1 LIKFNKKEVF
11 QTAIFST
18 IKKTKTTMA
27 KILII
32 DDDIDICQ
40 LLERFFKKKGHQALF
55 FTNGKK
61 ALEYLKENTADIVF
75 CDFRLPDTD
84 GKEMLQKIKEIN
96 INTQVIIIT
105 GYSDVKTAVDVIKM
119 GAFDYVTKPLLPEE
133 ILLMIDKVLNQKT
146 DASKTTAP
154 VPSPSQLAKPTN
166 SVHKKTVSNPKG
178 YVVGKSKEAE
188 RLQTQIELVAPTNY
202 SVVIY
207 GESGTGKESV
217 AYSIH
222 LNSQRK
228 DQPFVA
234 VDCGALSKDLAG
246 SELFGHE
253 KGAFTGAL
261 QAKVGQFEYANG
273 GTIFLDEITNL
284 PYDIQ
289 VSLLRV
295 IQERKIR
302 RVGSQRETNIDVRII
317 VASNEKLSEATSKGK
332 FREDLYHRFNEF
344 SIDLPSLRERNQDIM
359 IFADFFL
366 QNASAELNKTIDGF
380 VTEVEKVFLEYSW
393 PGNLREMNNVIKRAA
408 LLSNKNLITLETLPQ
423 EIVFQ
428 SKFNMTEDKSENKN
442 QLVAKGLPELKSAAL
457 NAEYEKILEVL
468 RKVNFNKSKAA
479 IMLDI
484 DRKTLYNKMKTF
496 NLLINS

>member
-1 LIKFNKKEVF
+1 
-11 QTAIFST
+11 
-18 IKKTKTTMA
+18 MA

-40 LLERFFKKKGHQALF
+40 LLERFFKKKGHQPLF

-84 GKEMLQKIKEIN
+84 GKEMLLKIKEIN
-96 INTQVIIIT
+96 SDIQVIIIT

-133 ILLMIDKVLNQKT
+133 ILLMIDKVLNHKT
-146 DASKTTAP
+146 EEPKTTVSAP
-154 VPSPSQLAKPTN
+154 VTAPAKTTG
-166 SVHKKTVSNPKG
+166 SIHKKTLSNPKG
-178 YVVGKSKEAE
+178 YVIGKSKEAE
-188 RLQTQIELVAPTNY
+188 KLQTQIELVAPTNY

-234 VDCGALSKDLAG
+234 VDCGALSKELAG

-302 RVGSQRETNIDVRII
+302 RVGSQKETNIDVRII

-366 QNASAELNKTIDGF
+366 QNASAELNKNLDGF
-380 VTEVEKVFLEYSW
+380 VPEVEKVFLEYSW

-428 SKFNMTEDKSENKN
+428 SKFNLTEDKSENKN

>member
-1 LIKFNKKEVF
+1 
-11 QTAIFST
+11 
-18 IKKTKTTMA
+18 MA

-55 FTNGKK
+55 FTSGKK
-61 ALEYLKENTADIVF
+61 ALDYLKENTADIVF

-96 INTQVIIIT
+96 ANTQVIIIT

-133 ILLMIDKVLNQKT
+133 ILLMIEKVLNQKT
-146 DASKTTAP
+146 EAPKASASSTTPSPTSKTIGTA
-154 VPSPSQLAKPTN
+154 
-166 SVHKKTVSNPKG
+166 HKKTASNPKG

-188 RLQTQIELVAPTNY
+188 KLQTQIELVAPTNY

-302 RVGSQRETNIDVRII
+302 RVGSQKETNIDVRII

-366 QNASAELNKTIDGF
+366 QNAATELNKTIDGF
-380 VTEVEKVFLEYSW
+380 VPEVEKVFLEYSW

-408 LLSNKNLITLETLPQ
+408 LLSNKNLLTLETLPQ

-428 SKFNMTEDKSENKN
+428 SKFNLTEDKSENKN

>member
-1 LIKFNKKEVF
+1 
-11 QTAIFST
+11 
-18 IKKTKTTMA
+18 MA

-40 LLERFFKKKGHQALF
+40 LLERFFKKKGHNALF

-61 ALEYLKENTADIVF
+61 ALDYLKENTADIVF

-96 INTQVIIIT
+96 VNTQVIIIT

-133 ILLMIDKVLNQKT
+133 ILLMIDKVLNHKT
-146 DASKTTAP
+146 EPSKAVSSSPAPAPLPKANATT
-154 VPSPSQLAKPTN
+154 
-166 SVHKKTVSNPKG
+166 HKKTMSNPKG
-178 YVVGKSKEAE
+178 YVIGKSKEAE
-188 RLQTQIELVAPTNY
+188 KLQTQIELVAPTNY

-302 RVGSQRETNIDVRII
+302 RVGSQKETNIDVRII
-317 VASNEKLSEATSKGK
+317 VASNEKLSEAVSKGK

-408 LLSNKNLITLETLPQ
+408 LLSNKNLLTLETLPQ

>member
-1 LIKFNKKEVF
+1 
-11 QTAIFST
+11 
-18 IKKTKTTMA
+18 MA

-40 LLERFFKKKGHQALF
+40 LLERFFKKKGHEPNY
-55 FTNGKK
+55 FTSGKK
-61 ALEYLKENTADIVF
+61 ALDYLKENNADIVF
-75 CDFRLPDTD
+75 CDYRLPDTD
-84 GKEMLQKIKEIN
+84 GKEVLQKIKELNPKIH
-96 INTQVIIIT
+96 VIIIT

-133 ILLMIDKVLNQKT
+133 ILLMIQKVLEHSPESEPTKN
-146 DASKTTAP
+146 SKNVDNTKSA
-154 VPSPSQLAKPTN
+154 N
-166 SVHKKTVSNPKG
+166 SNSISSKKVVVNPKG
-178 YVVGKSKEAE
+178 FVIGKSKEAE
-188 RLQTQIELVAPTNY
+188 KLQTQIQLVGPTNY
-202 SVVIY
+202 SVVLY
-207 GESGTGKESV
+207 GESGTGKESI

-222 LNSQRK
+222 ANSTRK
-228 DQPFVA
+228 DKPFVA
-234 VDCGALSKDLAG
+234 VDCGALSKELAG

-253 KGAFTGAL
+253 KGSFTGAL

-273 GTIFLDEITNL
+273 GTIFLDEIANL

-302 RVGSQRETNIDVRII
+302 RVGSQKETDIDVRII

-344 SIDLPSLRERNQDIM
+344 SIDLPPLRERGGDIM
-359 IFADFFL
+359 IFANFFL
-366 QNASAELNKTIDGF
+366 NNACSELNKIIDGF
-380 VTEVEKVFLEYSW
+380 DPEVEKIFLEYNW

-408 LLSNKNLITLETLPQ
+408 LLCNKNKLTLETLPQ

-428 SKFNMTEDKSENKN
+428 SKFTLTDDKSTETKN
-442 QLVAKGLPELKSAAL
+442 QLIAKGLPELKSAAL
-457 NAEYEKILEVL
+457 NAEYEKIIEVL

-496 NLLINS
+496 NILINS

>member
-1 LIKFNKKEVF
+1 
-11 QTAIFST
+11 
-18 IKKTKTTMA
+18 MA

-40 LLERFFKKKGHQALF
+40 LLERFFKKKGHDPLF
-55 FTNGKK
+55 FTSGKK
-61 ALEYLKENTADIVF
+61 ALDHLRENTTDIVF

-96 INTQVIIIT
+96 SSIQVIIIT

-133 ILLMIDKVLNQKT
+133 IMIMVDKVLNLKPEDQVGK
-146 DASKTTAP
+146 AVPSNGAAAQAAP
-154 VPSPSQLAKPTN
+154 VGANTT
-166 SVHKKTVSNPKG
+166 HKRTLSNPKG
-178 YVVGKSKEAE
+178 YVIGKSKEADK
-188 RLQTQIELVAPTNY
+188 LQTQIELVAPTNY

-217 AYSIH
+217 AFSIH
-222 LNSQRK
+222 ANSQRK
-228 DQPFVA
+228 DKPFVA

-261 QAKVGQFEYANG
+261 QAKVGQFEFANG

-302 RVGSQRETNIDVRII
+302 RVGSQKETNIDVRII
-317 VASNEKLSEATSKGK
+317 VASNEKLSEAVSKGK

-344 SIDLPSLRERNQDIM
+344 SIDLPSLRERLDDILV
-359 IFADFFL
+359 FANFFL
-366 QNASAELNKTIDGF
+366 NNAKSDLNKDIDGF
-380 VTEVEKVFLEYSW
+380 VPEVEKVFIEYNW

-408 LLSNKNLITLETLPQ
+408 LLANKNSITLETLPQ

-428 SKFNMTEDKSENKN
+428 SKFNMSEDRVEHKN
-442 QLVAKGLPELKSAAL
+442 SIANKGLPELKSAAL

-479 IMLDI
+479 IMLNI

>member
-1 LIKFNKKEVF
+1 
-11 QTAIFST
+11 
-18 IKKTKTTMA
+18 MA

-40 LLERFFKKKGHQALF
+40 LLERFFKKKGHDPMF
-55 FTNGKK
+55 FTSGKK
-61 ALEYLKENTADIVF
+61 ALDYLKENTTDIVF

-96 INTQVIIIT
+96 ASIQVIIIT

-133 ILLMIDKVLNQKT
+133 IMIMVEKVLSQKPEEHVGK
-146 DASKTTAP
+146 A
-154 VPSPSQLAKPTN
+154 VPSNGVAAQAVPASSAT
-166 SVHKKTVSNPKG
+166 VHKRTLSNPKG
-178 YVVGKSKEAE
+178 YVIGKSKEAE
-188 RLQTQIELVAPTNY
+188 KLQTQIELVAPTNY

-217 AYSIH
+217 AFSIH
-222 LNSQRK
+222 ANSQRK
-228 DQPFVA
+228 DKPFVA

-302 RVGSQRETNIDVRII
+302 RVGSQKETNIDVRII
-317 VASNEKLSEATSKGK
+317 VASNEKLSEAVAKGK

-344 SIDLPSLRERNQDIM
+344 SIDLPSLRERHDDVLV
-359 IFADFFL
+359 FANFFL
-366 QNASAELNKTIDGF
+366 NNAKHDLNKEIDGF
-380 VTEVEKVFLEYSW
+380 VPEVEKVFLEYNW

-408 LLSNKNLITLETLPQ
+408 LLSNKNSITLETLPQ

-428 SKFNMTEDKSENKN
+428 SKFNMSEDRIEHKN
-442 QLVAKGLPELKSAAL
+442 SIANKGLPELKSAAL

-479 IMLDI
+479 IMLNI

>member
-1 LIKFNKKEVF
+1 
-11 QTAIFST
+11 
-18 IKKTKTTMA
+18 MA

-61 ALEYLKENTADIVF
+61 ALDYLKENTADIVF

-96 INTQVIIIT
+96 ISTQVIIIT

-133 ILLMIDKVLNQKT
+133 ILLMIDKVLNNKI
-146 DASKTTAP
+146 DSKTATSAA
-154 VPSPSQLAKPTN
+154 PSPALSSKSVN
-166 SVHKKTVSNPKG
+166 STHKKTMSNPKG
-178 YVVGKSKEAE
+178 YVIGKSKEAE
-188 RLQTQIELVAPTNY
+188 KLQTQIELVAPTNY

-302 RVGSQRETNIDVRII
+302 RVGSQKETNIDVRII
-317 VASNEKLSEATSKGK
+317 VASNEKLSEAVSKGK

-380 VTEVEKVFLEYSW
+380 VTEVEKIFLEYSW

-428 SKFNMTEDKSENKN
+428 SKFSMTEDKSENKN